1 MLSFLL
7 HELFL
12 CGLALFDKV
21 VDESFLLFLFL
32 WSVLA
37 DKDRLHAEGVKALQI
52 AAARVSLLLI
62 AKCVATSE
70 AFLRG
75 RRLVVVI
82 RVLGQCDLATAAEN
96 WRWGGV

>member
-12 CGLALFDKV
+12 CGLTLFDKV

-37 DKDRLHAEGVKALQI
+37 DKDRFHAEGVKALQI
-52 AAARVSLLLI
+52 AAA
-62 AKCVATSE
+62 
-70 AFLRG
+70 
-75 RRLVVVI
+75 
-82 RVLGQCDLATAAEN
+82 
-96 WRWGGV
+96 

>member
-12 CGLALFDKV
+12 CSLALFDKV

-32 WSVLA
+32 GSILA
-37 DKDRLHAEGVKALQI
+37 DKDRFHAESVKSLQI

-62 AKCVATSE
+62 TKCVATSE

-75 RRLVVVI
+75 RSLVVVI
-82 RVLGQCDLATAAEN
+82 RVLGQCDLATTAEN
-96 WRWGGV
+96 WGWGNV